1 MEKILKHLIK
11 TESADTKKYIYFM
24 LLKFSNQL
32 QSITNRHEYTPLLY
46 IHNRNILLVYEDE
59 ETGLKST
66 FSKPEDILFLLP
78 MLFSEGNQVFF
89 LYESDEDI
97 LDKGEILKKI
107 NESLDINDEQM
118 FVEYSEK
125 LKYFEKEE

>member
-11 TESADTKKYIYFM
+11 TESVDTKKYIYFM

-32 QSITNRHEYTPLLY
+32 QSITNRHTYTPLLY
-46 IHNRNILLVYEDE
+46 VHNRNILLVYEDE